1 MTAPDDASAVDIR
14 DLYCLYRGPTGD
26 VAALRGLSLTVEAG
40 ERVLVQGPN
49 GAGKT
54 TLLRVLQ
61 GETPASAG
69 VVRVGGS
76 SVPAW
81 SRGRRQGR
89 PTQRVGYVEQ
99 SASRVLRPE
108 LTVVDN
114 VALQLRLSGVTARA
128 ARRRAGDV
136 LDRLGLG
143 SLGGRRPGT
152 LSGGEAQRV
161 GVAAAVA
168 HAPSLLLADEP
179 TGALDR
185 TNAEEVYDLLSD
197 AARSAGAALLL
208 VSHDGGAG
216 RVVDRVV
223 RIRDGRVSEQW
234 APGEPAETLVVD
246 ERGWVRLPEDLRRAA
261 GAVTGA
267 EATYDGGSIRL
278 AGTSVAVPPEA
289 RRSPAPRPD
298 GAGALA
304 ARATGVS
311 VARGGRTV
319 LAEVDLVV
327 RKGWLTVVSGRSGAG
342 KSTLLRLLAGL
353 DRPDSGRVEVVT
365 ASGLVDLGRLDRNGL
380 ADLRR
385 TQVAYSGQSVYLPE
399 MLTVAETLALTRVDR
414 GLGDDESRSDAA
426 LVACDL
432 DALRD
437 RQVRL
442 LSGGERQRV
451 AVARAVSVGL
461 GLVLLDEPTAQ
472 LDEAHAEL
480 VAAALVVAASE
491 GAAIVVASHDPVLV
505 AVADQVLELR

>member
-1 MTAPDDASAVDIR
+1 MTAPDASAVDIQ
-14 DLYCLYRGPTGD
+14 DLFCLYRGPTGD
-26 VAALRGLSLTVEAG
+26 VAALRGLSLTVQAG
-40 ERVLVQGPN
+40 ERVLVHGPN

-61 GETPASAG
+61 GETPPNGG
-69 VVRVGGS
+69 VVRVGGH
-76 SVPAW
+76 SVRPW
-81 SRGRRQGR
+81 SQGRRQGR
-89 PTQRVGYVEQ
+89 PTRRVGYVEQ

-114 VALQLRLSGVTARA
+114 VALQLRLSGINARA
-128 ARRRAGDV
+128 ARRTAGDV

-143 SLGGRRPGT
+143 GLGGRRPGT

-161 GVAAAVA
+161 GVAAAIA
-168 HAPSLLLADEP
+168 HAPSLVLADEP

-185 TNAEEVYDLLSD
+185 TNADEVYDLLSD
-197 AARSAGAALLL
+197 AARSTGAALLM
-208 VSHDGGAG
+208 VSHDGAAG

-234 APGEPAETLVVD
+234 APGESAETLVVD
-246 ERGWVRLPEDLRRAA
+246 ERGWVRLPEDLRRAT
-261 GAVTGA
+261 GAITGA

-278 AGTSVAVPPEA
+278 VGTSAGAGVPEEP
-289 RRSPAPRPD
+289 RRSPAPRRD
-298 GAGALA
+298 GAGDLA
-304 ARATGVS
+304 AQASGVS
-311 VARGGRTV
+311 VARGGRVV
-319 LAEVDLVV
+319 LAEVDLEV
-327 RKGWLTVVSGRSGAG
+327 RSGQLTVVTGRSGAG

-365 ASGLVDLGRLDRNGL
+365 ASGPVDLGRLDRDGL

-385 TQVAYSGQSVYLPE
+385 AQVAYSAQSVYLPE

-451 AVARAVSVGL
+451 AVARAVSV
-461 GLVLLDEPTAQ
+461 
-472 LDEAHAEL
+472 
-480 VAAALVVAASE
+480 VAAALVDAAGE

-505 AVADQVLELR
+505 AVADHVLELR